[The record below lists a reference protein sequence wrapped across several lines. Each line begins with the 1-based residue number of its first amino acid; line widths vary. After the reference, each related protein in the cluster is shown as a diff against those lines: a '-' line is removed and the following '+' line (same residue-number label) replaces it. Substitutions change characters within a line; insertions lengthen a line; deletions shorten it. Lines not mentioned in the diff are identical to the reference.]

1 VKRPLRLLPLIL
13 LAGACRQPAPP
24 PPEDVVA
31 EARSGAVRLPE
42 IEAALSAAVTPGPGP
57 APGAEPP
64 NRAED
69 VDRYRKAAETLVV
82 ERAVVG
88 DLGQDDRALRE
99 LGEDYERLR
108 REVTL
113 ALFEREADAARPIR
127 VADTEIERYFHAHA
141 EEFHRPAQRF
151 VSLIFRRHEDPAR
164 PQDTLAFLRALK
176 ERVRNGEPFPI
187 LARKYSHS
195 ETRLFDG
202 RLGMMGRG
210 RLPKPLEEV
219 VFAVPK
225 GGVSDPVPVAGG
237 AVMFEVT
244 EVFDEKRFALEDVRV
259 LIAEERRKQKRR
271 ERIDAALAGRKLPA
285 GSVVLDREALR
296 RQLESA
302 YGEEVILRV
311 GSSEWTVKSFRE
323 AAASLPPD
331 RMEAL
336 PGPSRPERQ
345 AELYQDLAR
354 QARLFEKLEAEGFA
368 AAPQRQRVVAERV
381 RALGRAALLR
391 RRMEDRIWK
400 KVDADPAALR
410 RFHEENKF
418 LYQSPL
424 RLKIRTLVVPVTADA
439 PRKIAEME
447 AVRTLLAKG
456 QLDLP
461 AAARRLGGE
470 VREAIWLDPAAMGSL
485 DPKVR
490 LYLLDM
496 NGAGYTVPFQLNQQ
510 LNSVFVEKREEPRLL
525 SYEEVKERV
534 RADYHDRKQQDLY
547 QAVVAEVLQAESFR
561 FHEDVV
567 RRALGT
573 AVARS

>member
-1 VKRPLRLLPLIL
+1 
-13 LAGACRQPAPP
+13 
-24 PPEDVVA
+24 
-31 EARSGAVRLPE
+31 
-42 IEAALSAAVTPGPGP
+42 
-57 APGAEPP
+57 
-64 NRAED
+64 
-69 VDRYRKAAETLVV
+69 
-82 ERAVVG
+82 
-88 DLGQDDRALRE
+88 
-99 LGEDYERLR
+99 
-108 REVTL
+108 
-113 ALFEREADAARPIR
+113 
-127 VADTEIERYFHAHA
+127 
-141 EEFHRPAQRF
+141 
-151 VSLIFRRHEDPAR
+151 
-164 PQDTLAFLRALK
+164 
-176 ERVRNGEPFPI
+176 
-187 LARKYSHS
+187 
-195 ETRLFDG
+195 
-202 RLGMMGRG
+202 
-210 RLPKPLEEV
+210 
-219 VFAVPK
+219 
-225 GGVSDPVPVAGG
+225 
-237 AVMFEVT
+237 
-244 EVFDEKRFALEDVRV
+244 
-259 LIAEERRKQKRR
+259 
-271 ERIDAALAGRKLPA
+271 
-285 GSVVLDREALR
+285 
-296 RQLESA
+296 
-302 YGEEVILRV
+302 
-311 GSSEWTVKSFRE
+311 
-323 AAASLPPD
+323 
-331 RMEAL
+331 MEAL

-424 RLKIRTLVVPVTADA
+424 RLKIRTLVVPITADA

-447 AVRTLLAKG
+447 AVRTSLANG
-456 QLDLP
+456 QLDL
-461 AAARRLGGE
+461 AAAGRRLGGE
-470 VREAIWLDPAAMGSL
+470 VRDAVWLDPAAMAGL

-496 NGAGYTVPFQLNQQ
+496 NGPGYTVPFQLNQQ
-510 LNSVFVEKREEPRLL
+510 LNIVFVEKREEPRLL